1 MEWYNK
7 SIEESLLD
15 QNVEA
20 DVGLTDTTISRR
32 RELFGENI
40 LPKKKP
46 KTLLEKIWEQISD
59 FMIIVLILAA
69 AVSLFVGEYIDA
81 LVIVAIIALNATM
94 GIVQEGKAEKALES
108 LQKMSAPTSRVLR
121 NGKIE
126 SVATTD
132 LVPGDIVILEAGDI
146 IGADM
151 RLIES
156 ATLKVDESSL
166 TGESVPSEKHAS
178 AVLDGN
184 IGIGD
189 RKNMCFSGSVVAY
202 GRGKGVVVA
211 TGVHTEIGHIA
222 TRISEID
229 DDLTPLQKNLDKLGK
244 MLGFICLGVCA
255 LVFVVGII
263 RQGIGG
269 SNLLDM
275 FMISVSLAVAAIPEG
290 LPAVV
295 TIVLAM
301 GMKRMVNRNAIVKR
315 LLAVETLGCVNVICS
330 DKTGTLTQNEMTV
343 SAVWAGGKISGVSG
357 TGYTPIGDITD
368 IDGNVEDL
376 TARSDLRAAICGLAL
391 CNDASIS
398 PNDVGGYSIVG
409 DPTEAALIT
418 LAGKAGLTKA
428 KLNDIFPRVAELPF
442 DSDRKMMTTFHK
454 TTSGLMSYT
463 KGAPDIVLSRCTH
476 VNICGEV
483 TELNDSIR
491 DSILEVN
498 HSFADQALRVL
509 AIAYRSYPT
518 LPPDVEPE
526 TIEAEM
532 TFAGLV
538 GMIDPARP
546 EARDAIR
553 TCRSAGIR
561 PVMIT
566 GDHKDTAVA
575 IARQLTLM
583 NDGDGVLTG
592 AQLEEM
598 SDEELREAVKHTA
611 VYARVSPEHKV
622 RIVAALRANSDIA
635 AMTGDG
641 VNDAPAL
648 KESDIGVSMGIT
660 GTDVAK
666 GTADMVLTDDNFA
679 SIVSAVE
686 EGRIIYANIRK
697 FVYFLLSCN
706 IGEILIVFI
715 AILFNLPTPLTA
727 IQLLWLNLV
736 TDSFPALALGTEK
749 GERDVMQR
757 KPRSAHEP
765 IVDRLMTYGIAV
777 QSLMLT
783 VSVLGIYLLSINV
796 LAPAY
801 GLTASGIVP
810 YARSMS
816 FAMLISCELL
826 RSFSCRSERASL
838 LDMGIATNK
847 TLLYSVAGAFVLLLA
862 TLYLPFMRPLFDTVP
877 LSFGDW
883 ILIILGAF
891 LPLLAGEIYKKFI
904 LPMFTPDGKYIPKA
918 ERPVIPKAE
927 KKRRSFAEKVVG
939 DDPTLEDEPDEADE
953 EKTTKADESA
963 DLEEYV
969 EPTGFEEI
977 TEEEIEET
985 LVEENVSDE
994 ETSTQEEKPTEEP
1007 VEEETPDE
1015 DTPSEDKNEE

>member
-7 SIEESLLD
+7 SIEESLSD
-15 QNVEA
+15 QNVDA
-20 DVGLTDTTISRR
+20 AVGLNDEEVSHRR
-32 RELFGENI
+32 GVYGENI
-40 LPKKKP
+40 LPEKEP
-46 KTLLEKIWEQISD
+46 KTIWQKIFEQISD
-59 FMIIVLILAA
+59 FMIIILIIAA
-69 AVSLFVGEYIDA
+69 AVSLFVGEYVDS
-81 LVIVAIIALNATM
+81 LVIIAIIALNATM

-108 LQKMSAPTSRVLR
+108 LQKMSAPTAKVVR
-121 NGKIE
+121 NGVIV
-126 SVATTD
+126 SVATAD
-132 LVPGDIVILEAGDI
+132 LVPGDIVVLEAGDI
-146 IGADM
+146 VGADM

-156 ATLKVDESSL
+156 ATLKIDEASL
-166 TGESVPSEKHAS
+166 TGESVPAEKKAS
-178 AVLDGN
+178 DVFDGDV
-184 IGIGD
+184 GIGD
-189 RKNMCFSGSVVAY
+189 RTNMCFSGSVVSY

-211 TGVHTEIGHIA
+211 TGERTEIGHIA
-222 TRISEID
+222 TRISQIE

-244 MLGFICLGVCA
+244 MLGTICLGVCA

-263 RQGIGG
+263 RQGISG

-295 TIVLAM
+295 TIVLAL
-301 GMKRMVNRNAIVKR
+301 GMKRMVQRNAIVKR

-343 SAVWAGGKISGVSG
+343 SALWAGGKISGVSG
-357 TGYTPIGDITD
+357 TGYTPIGEITD

-376 TARSDLRAAICGLAL
+376 TVRSDLRAAICGLAL

-428 KLNDIFPRVAELPF
+428 QLNDIFPRVAELPF

-454 TTSGLMSYT
+454 STSGLISYT
-463 KGAPDIVLSRCTH
+463 KGAPDIVLERCTH
-476 VNICGEV
+476 INMYGEII
-483 TELNDSIR
+483 ELNDELRQSVL
-491 DSILEVN
+491 DVN
-498 HSFADQALRVL
+498 RAFAGEALRVL
-509 AIAYRSYPT
+509 AIASRSYKT
-518 LPPDVEPE
+518 LPPDVKPE
-526 TIEAEM
+526 TIESEM
-532 TFAGLV
+532 TFEGLV

-546 EARDAIR
+546 EARNAIR

-575 IARQLTLM
+575 IARSLTLM
-583 NDGDGVLTG
+583 TDGDGVLTG
-592 AQLEEM
+592 AEVEKL
-598 SDEELREAVKHTA
+598 SDEELMEAVKTTA

-622 RIVAALRANSDIA
+622 RIVAALRRNTDIA

-648 KESDIGVSMGIT
+648 KEADIGVSMGIT

-706 IGEILIVFI
+706 IGEILIVFL

-749 GERDVMQR
+749 GERDVMKR
-757 KPRSAHEP
+757 KPRGAHEP
-765 IVDRLMTYGIAV
+765 IVDRLMAYGIAV
-777 QSLMLT
+777 QSVLLT

-796 LAPAY
+796 LAPSY
-801 GLTASGIVP
+801 GIAAGNVLS
-810 YARSMS
+810 YARTMS
-816 FAMLISCELL
+816 FTMLISCELL
-826 RSFSCRSERASL
+826 RSFSCRSEHQTIF
-838 LDMGIATNK
+838 DIGIATNK
-847 TLLYSVAGAFVLLLA
+847 TLLYSVAGAFALLLA

-877 LSFGDW
+877 LGFGDW
-883 ILIILGAF
+883 CLIVIGAV
-891 LPLLAGEIYKKFI
+891 LPLVGGELFKKFI
-904 LPMFTPDGKYIPKA
+904 RPRISPDGKFIPKA
-918 ERPVIPKAE
+918 ELPVKE
-927 KKRRSFAEKVVG
+927 KKEKRKLTLVEKLVG
-939 DDPTLEDEPDEADE
+939 DDPTLEDEPEVKKDEVKDE
-953 EKTTKADESA
+953 IPEAPDVP
-963 DLEEYV
+963 DIEEYV
-969 EPTGFEEI
+969 EEESA
-977 TEEEIEET
+977 EELE
-985 LVEENVSDE
+985 LA
-994 ETSTQEEKPTEEP
+994 
-1007 VEEETPDE
+1007 EEETPA
-1015 DTPSEDKNEE
+1015 EEESPAQDVPTEE